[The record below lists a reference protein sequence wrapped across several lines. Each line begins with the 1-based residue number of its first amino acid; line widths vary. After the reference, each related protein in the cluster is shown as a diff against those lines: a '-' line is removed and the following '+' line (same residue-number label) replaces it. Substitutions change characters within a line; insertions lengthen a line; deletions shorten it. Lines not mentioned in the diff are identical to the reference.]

1 MPHGGR
7 DVFPFS
13 PQGCC
18 RHLQSLHRVQ
28 PAKSTL
34 NQGRNANAGAGVAVE
49 RDWLLNTGR
58 LSPGSVLCKPK
69 GEAPLP
75 ALTMRNAAL
84 LMASLLLGSMALAGG
99 KRATAQG
106 PSEQFATAEAMRV
119 IPKGATIT
127 NTTCKSIDVGASS
140 RYQCTITYSP

>member
-1 MPHGGR
+1 
-7 DVFPFS
+7 
-13 PQGCC
+13 
-18 RHLQSLHRVQ
+18 
-28 PAKSTL
+28 
-34 NQGRNANAGAGVAVE
+34 
-49 RDWLLNTGR
+49 
-58 LSPGSVLCKPK
+58 
-69 GEAPLP
+69 
-75 ALTMRNAAL
+75 MRNAVL

-140 RYQCTITYSP
+140 RYQCTITYSPELIDERLACCVFEPDPAGDPGCGARRI

>member
-18 RHLQSLHRVQ
+18 RHLQSLYRALEAN
-28 PAKSTL
+28 PKLT
-34 NQGRNANAGAGVAVE
+34 QGRNADAGAGAAVE
-49 RDWLLNTGR
+49 RSSCHLEVFCLNR
-58 LSPGSVLCKPK
+58 REKQPHQ
-69 GEAPLP
+69 
-75 ALTMRNAAL
+75 ALTMRNTVL
-84 LMASLLLGSMALAGG
+84 LMASVLLGSMALAGG
-99 KRATAQG
+99 KRPTAQWQ
-106 PSEQFATAEAMRV
+106 SKQFATTEAMRV

>member
-13 PQGCC
+13 PQRCY
-18 RHLQSLHRVQ
+18 RHLQSLHRVE
-28 PAKSTL
+28 PAKPTL
-34 NQGRNANAGAGVAVE
+34 NQGRNANAGAGVAASAA
-49 RDWLLNTGR
+49 R

>member
-1 MPHGGR
+1 M
-7 DVFPFS
+7 
-13 PQGCC
+13 
-18 RHLQSLHRVQ
+18 
-28 PAKSTL
+28 
-34 NQGRNANAGAGVAVE
+34 
-49 RDWLLNTGR
+49 NTGR

-69 GEAPLP
+69 GEAPP
-75 ALTMRNAAL
+75 SGPNDAKRGAVD
-84 LMASLLLGSMALAGG
+84 G

>member
-34 NQGRNANAGAGVAVE
+34 NQGRNANAGAGVAASAA
-49 RDWLLNTGR
+49 R
-58 LSPGSVLCKPK
+58 LSLGNVLCKPK

-75 ALTMRNAAL
+75 ALTMRKAAL

-127 NTTCKSIDVGASS
+127 NTTCKSIDMGASS

>member
-1 MPHGGR
+1 M
-7 DVFPFS
+7 
-13 PQGCC
+13 
-18 RHLQSLHRVQ
+18 
-28 PAKSTL
+28 
-34 NQGRNANAGAGVAVE
+34 GVATSSRSARSVVAATSNPWSDSSQ
-49 RDWLLNTGR
+49 RSQRCTKAATPTLVPGWLLNTGR

-140 RYQCTITYSP
+140 RYQCSITYSP

>member
-1 MPHGGR
+1 
-7 DVFPFS
+7 
-13 PQGCC
+13 
-18 RHLQSLHRVQ
+18 
-28 PAKSTL
+28 
-34 NQGRNANAGAGVAVE
+34 
-49 RDWLLNTGR
+49 
-58 LSPGSVLCKPK
+58 
-69 GEAPLP
+69 
-75 ALTMRNAAL
+75 MRNAAL

-106 PSEQFATAEAMRV
+106 PSEQFATAEAMQV